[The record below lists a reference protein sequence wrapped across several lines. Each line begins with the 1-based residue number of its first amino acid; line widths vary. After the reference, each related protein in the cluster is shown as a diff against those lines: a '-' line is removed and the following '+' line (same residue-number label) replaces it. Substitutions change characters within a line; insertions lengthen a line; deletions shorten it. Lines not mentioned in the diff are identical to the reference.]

1 MLSRAISTSAIRYGR
16 KSQSITLNIVYPCWD
31 TPTSHTF
38 KNEKD
43 LADFLKQPPQ
53 FLRDPDTGRSIR
65 HRNVN
70 QVDPSVIYDIVGSG
84 IPYREKG
91 LSREQVWDKVFEV
104 KTAMVLRSVLEKE
117 DPGVVELP
125 RVVQDLQGKD
135 VNEWEAVYQ
144 LSDDCVVFLEA
155 KFQMSK
161 VSIFFHQY

>member
-16 KSQSITLNIVYPCWD
+16 KSQSITLNIVYPYWD

-38 KNEKD
+38 KNKKD

-53 FLRDPDTGRSIR
+53 FLRDPETGKAIR
-65 HRNVN
+65 HGNVN

-84 IPYREKG
+84 IPYRKKG
-91 LSREQVWDKVFEV
+91 LSQEQVWDKVFEV
-104 KTAMVLRSVLEKE
+104 KTATALKSVLEKD

-135 VNEWEAVYQ
+135 VNEWEAVY
-144 LSDDCVVFLEA
+144 
-155 KFQMSK
+155 
-161 VSIFFHQY
+161 